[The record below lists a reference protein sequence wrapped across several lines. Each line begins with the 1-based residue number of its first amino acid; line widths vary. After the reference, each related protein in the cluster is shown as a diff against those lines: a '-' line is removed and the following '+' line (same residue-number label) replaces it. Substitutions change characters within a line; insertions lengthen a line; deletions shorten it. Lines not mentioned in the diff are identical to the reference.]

1 MFRLKPLFLAPL
13 VALVGCAPL
22 EPAAA
27 AIAKTRIAVTEGTA
41 EFFQNLFSGKET
53 AVEAVEI
60 GHSQYCNS
68 QGRESVVNVYRTA
81 EELKAWETSRGV
93 QLTPV
98 TGRLPNGTYAIV
110 EMGERN
116 TGGWGIV
123 VSRQAAQKDQ
133 QLYLKAS
140 YLSPKTSGMATQAI
154 TAPCALVSIRST
166 QVFAVAT
173 LLDQSNKLRARWTL
187 ANASA
192 PVGDAPGPAPAR
204 LTEEIPAAPIA
215 PAELLPSAEPAEPAA
230 PSAPMP
236 PAEPLAPSAP
246 EAAPVEVLSPS
257 AQSQALPDAEVEAR
271 AKALAELPLPVR
283 TPSLGQ

>member
-1 MFRLKPLFLAPL
+1 MLRLKPLLLVPLIALA
-13 VALVGCAPL
+13 GCAPL

-41 EFFQNLFSGKET
+41 EFFQKLFSGKET
-53 AVEAVEI
+53 ALEAVEI

-68 QGRESVVNVYRTA
+68 QGRESVVNLYRSA

-98 TGRLPNGTYAIV
+98 TDRLPNGTYAIV

-154 TAPCALVSIRST
+154 TAPCALVSIRSM
-166 QVFAVAT
+166 QAFGAAT
-173 LLDQSNKLRARWTL
+173 LLDQSNKVRARWTL

-192 PVGDAPGPAPAR
+192 PVGEPPGPAPAR
-204 LTEEIPAAPIA
+204 LTDEASVLPVAPV
-215 PAELLPSAEPAEPAA
+215 EPAA
-230 PSAPMP
+230 PK
-236 PAEPLAPSAP
+236 AP
-246 EAAPVEVLSPS
+246 EAAPVDVLNPS
-257 AQSQALPDAEVEAR
+257 AQSQLLPADAEAEAR
-271 AKALAELPLPVR
+271 AKALAELPLPAR
-283 TPSLGQ
+283 GPSLGQ